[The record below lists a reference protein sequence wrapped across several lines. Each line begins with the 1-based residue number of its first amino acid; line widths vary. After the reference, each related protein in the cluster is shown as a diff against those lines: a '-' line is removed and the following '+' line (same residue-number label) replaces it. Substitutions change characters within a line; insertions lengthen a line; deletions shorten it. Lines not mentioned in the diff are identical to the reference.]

1 MLARRTRVAAL
12 TTAAAGLVAVL
23 VAWAAVGTDG
33 PLSALLGAGLVLGFF
48 LLGALPFV
56 VADLG
61 HKGMAFLVLGM
72 TYLLRV
78 LLGVVVWAVAVQSE
92 RIDRVVVGLTVIAC
106 ALVWVNTQVVLGL
119 SRRSQPTLDL

>member
-12 TTAAAGLVAVL
+12 ATSAAGLVAVL
-23 VAWAAVGTDG
+23 VAWAAAGE
-33 PLSALLGAGLVLGFF
+33 PLSAVLGAALVLGFF

-78 LLGVVVWAVAVQSE
+78 LLGVVVWAAAVQSD
-92 RIDRVVVGLTVIAC
+92 RFDRVVVGVTVIAC

-119 SRRSQPTLDL
+119 SRRNQPTLDL

>member
-1 MLARRTRVAAL
+1 MLARRSRVAAL
-12 TTAAAGLVAVL
+12 TTSAAGLVAVL
-23 VAWAAVGTDG
+23 VAWVAAGE
-33 PLSALLGAGLVLGFF
+33 PLSALLGTGLVLGFF
-48 LLGALPFV
+48 LLGGLPFV

-78 LLGVVVWAVAVQSE
+78 LLGVVVWAVAVQSD
-92 RIDRVVVGLTVIAC
+92 RIDRVVVGVTVISC

-119 SRRSQPTLDL
+119 SRRHQPTLDL